1 MSSILFST
9 TAKMAAGAAALG
21 VVSVPVVQFAAAVA
35 DDQASRPVG
44 NVETSRGGVGGKKTL
59 KKPVTVQPEPAPV
72 YEAPVYTPPP
82 APKPVPAPTVAAP
95 APAPVPVTEV
105 VNSGGGGGG
114 LLFAAL
120 GAAAV
125 IAGVLALSGDDEPSS
140 P

>member
-9 TAKMAAGAAALG
+9 TVKIAAGTAALG
-21 VVSVPVVQFAAAVA
+21 VVSAPVAQFAYAVA

-44 NVETSRGGVGGKKTL
+44 NVESSQGGVGGKKTL

-82 APKPVPAPTVAAP
+82 APPAPPPRVVAPAPTPAP
-95 APAPVPVTEV
+95 APAPVV
-105 VNSGGGGGG
+105 VAKKGGSGW
-114 LLFAAL
+114 LLAAL

-125 IAGVLALSGDDEPSS
+125 AGGIVLLSDDDPSS